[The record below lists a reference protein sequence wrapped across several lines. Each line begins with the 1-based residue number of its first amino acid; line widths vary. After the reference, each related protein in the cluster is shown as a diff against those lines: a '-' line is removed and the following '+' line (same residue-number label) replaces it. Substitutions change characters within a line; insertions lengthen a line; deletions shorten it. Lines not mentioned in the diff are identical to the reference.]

1 MLQTRHL
8 LRAAQ
13 SQKELFPVEHATQTP
28 VEFIP
33 LLGGQMAGNSGVAGG
48 GLTKNQKEAVN

>member
-1 MLQTRHL
+1 L